1 MVTIL
6 SKKKIISLLVV
17 TVFLF
22 LFWLLAF
29 GDTEPWRYS
38 KNLSCSSKLESLNI
52 LFEFPPNN
60 EIGGTI
66 TIHPITSLEKAR
78 MSEICSTLEKH
89 LEYESFGHAIVSFGY
104 RATFNTA
111 RKAWCELTP
120 TQSDANVL
128 KNMEMNGIDGAW
140 MLWNLLDS
148 QTSLDPTQ
156 YGILNM
162 RGSDSILKGGCT
174 N

>member
-6 SKKKIISLLVV
+6 SKKKIISLLVAIA
-17 TVFLF
+17 FLF

-29 GDTEPWRYS
+29 GDAEPWRYS
-38 KNLSCSSKLESLNI
+38 KNLSCSSKLEDNKIFIEYSSKTDI
-52 LFEFPPNN
+52 A
-60 EIGGTI
+60 GTI
-66 TIHPITSLEKAR
+66 TSHPITSLEKAR
-78 MSEICSTLEKH
+78 MLEICRTLEKH
-89 LEYESFGHAIVSFGY
+89 LEYKFFGHAIVSFGY

-111 RKAWCELTP
+111 RKTWCELTP
-120 TQSDANVL
+120 MQSDANVL

-148 QTSLDPTQ
+148 QTSSDPTQ

-162 RGSDSILKGGCT
+162 RGSDSILKDGCID
-174 N
+174 

>member
-1 MVTIL
+1 MATIL
-6 SKKKIISLLVV
+6 SKKKIISLLVAI
-17 TVFLF
+17 VFLF

-29 GDTEPWRYS
+29 SDTEPWRYS
-38 KNLSCSSKLESLNI
+38 KNLSCSSKLENLQTLSDYSSI
-52 LFEFPPNN
+52 N
-60 EIGGTI
+60 EADWTMP
-66 TIHPITSLEKAR
+66 TRPITLLEKSR
-78 MSEICSTLEKH
+78 MSEICRTLEKH
-89 LEYESFGHAIVSFGY
+89 LEYEFFGHAIVSFGY

-120 TQSDANVL
+120 TRSDANLL

-148 QTSLDPTQ
+148 QTSSDPTQ

-162 RGSDSILKGGCT
+162 RGTDSILKNGCT